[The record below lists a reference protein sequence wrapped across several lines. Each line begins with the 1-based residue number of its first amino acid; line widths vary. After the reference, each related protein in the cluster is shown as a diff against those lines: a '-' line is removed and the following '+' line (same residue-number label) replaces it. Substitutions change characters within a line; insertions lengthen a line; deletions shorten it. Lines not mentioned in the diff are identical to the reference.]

1 LDHRQKFQKGEL
13 RLEKD
18 KENANIENKQDSDT
32 ENQQNKNNSEEDAEN
47 TTENKYSFQLK
58 QMKNILDE
66 YKDKFLR
73 VVAEYENY
81 RKRSEK
87 EKLLIYSSATSNAIV
102 AILPV
107 IDNLE
112 LALKSIKSDD
122 EEYQKGLNLVNS
134 QLLDSLN
141 KLNVK
146 SFGKTGDKFDPDVH
160 NAVSHIKDAS
170 EKESFISDVF
180 QKGYMIGDKVIRHA
194 MVQVTN

>member
-1 LDHRQKFQKGEL
+1 
-13 RLEKD
+13 LEKNKD
-18 KENANIENKQDSDT
+18 KENANIENKQDNDT
-32 ENQQNKNNSEEDAEN
+32 ENQQNENNSEEDAEN

-73 VVAEYENY
+73 VAAEYENY

-87 EKLLIYSSATSNAIV
+87 EKLLIYSGATSNAIV

-107 IDNLE
+107 IDSLE